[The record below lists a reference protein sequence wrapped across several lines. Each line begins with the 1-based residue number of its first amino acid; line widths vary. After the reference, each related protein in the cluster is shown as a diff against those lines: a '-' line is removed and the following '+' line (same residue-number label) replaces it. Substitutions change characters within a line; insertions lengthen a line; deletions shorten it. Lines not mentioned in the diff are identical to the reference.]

1 MMYTIAPQ
9 ELLME
14 QPQLPQTRFCA
25 FDKGFLE
32 LTGSGSNA
40 TVTRVIST
48 DPAVY
53 LDPRFA
59 PGSPY
64 KER

>member
-1 MMYTIAPQ
+1 MIYTITPP

-14 QPQLPQTRFCA
+14 QPQLPATHFCA
-25 FDKGFLE
+25 FEKGFLE
-32 LTGSGSNA
+32 LSGSGSNC
-40 TVTRVIST
+40 TVARVIST

-53 LDPRFA
+53 LDPALA

-64 KER
+64 KEK